1 MLHTQRLPP
10 QASSWTQ
17 LFYSDSST
25 CDLQCDAAPHS
36 LWTLRHVHASERPF
50 RHRCHVYHGE
60 LQQTG
65 VNPASFGATRRSPTH
80 PTPVVFLSPQMGL
93 GRGARLSLCVPMI
106 PCRPT
111 PLPLPTHLVSWRAF
125 LAHFWPSKRS
135 HQWGHGMRGG
145 CCHHL
150 WRCWPPRG
158 LSLPSPS
165 PPTPC
170 DSARNHGDFNQ
181 QASAPVHTF
190 WCESERVLQQAVR
203 LKRKLPR
210 CARGPC
216 FTIFGL
222 NSDRHF

>member
-25 CDLQCDAAPHS
+25 CDLQCDATPHS

-65 VNPASFGATRRSPTH
+65 VNPASFGAARRSPTH

-125 LAHFWPSKRS
+125 LAFQKIPPVGTRDA
-135 HQWGHGMRGG
+135 GG
-145 CCHHL
+145 V
-150 WRCWPPRG
+150 
-158 LSLPSPS
+158 LSLLVEVLAAPGSF
-165 PPTPC
+165 PPI
-170 DSARNHGDFNQ
+170 
-181 QASAPVHTF
+181 
-190 WCESERVLQQAVR
+190 
-203 LKRKLPR
+203 
-210 CARGPC
+210 
-216 FTIFGL
+216 TIATNPL
-222 NSDRHF
+222 

>member
-111 PLPLPTHLVSWRAF
+111 PLPLPAHLVSWRAF
-125 LAHFWPSKRS
+125 LAFQKIPPVGTRDA
-135 HQWGHGMRGG
+135 GG
-145 CCHHL
+145 V
-150 WRCWPPRG
+150 
-158 LSLPSPS
+158 LSLLVEVLAAPGSF
-165 PPTPC
+165 PPI
-170 DSARNHGDFNQ
+170 
-181 QASAPVHTF
+181 
-190 WCESERVLQQAVR
+190 
-203 LKRKLPR
+203 
-210 CARGPC
+210 
-216 FTIFGL
+216 TIATNPL
-222 NSDRHF
+222 